1 MGIEQINFAAR
12 AIVEILKMFELTLS
26 VEVDGDIAYPIL
38 IDKNGTKYYFK
49 KCKEV

>member
-49 KCKEV
+49 KRKEV

>member
-26 VEVDGDIAYPIL
+26 VEVNDGVAYPIL
-38 IDKNGTKYYFK
+38 VDKNGTRYYFK
-49 KCKEV
+49 KCNEL

>member
-38 IDKNGTKYYFK
+38 IDKSGTKYYFK
-49 KCKEV
+49 KNKV

>member
-1 MGIEQINFAAR
+1 MGKEQINFAAN
-12 AIVEILKMFELTLS
+12 AIVEILKTFELTLS
-26 VEVDGDIAYPIL
+26 AEIQGDAAYPIL

>member
-38 IDKNGTKYYFK
+38 IDKNGAKYYFK
-49 KCKEV
+49 KV

>member
-1 MGIEQINFAAR
+1 MGKEQINFAAG
-12 AIVEILKMFELTLS
+12 AIIEILKMFELTLS
-26 VEVDGDIAYPIL
+26 VEVNGDVAYPIL